1 MKEKLDSHAEDSLN
15 KAVQKT
21 VDYLYNIKGDVEPEL
36 YQAIATLRQLINEE
50 FKPKESISS
59 QFIYDILNPAIS
71 AYTTNKIIEEW
82 NIIHET
88 LHSATLVEQA
98 HIDKVM
104 NERIKALNHRKDKND

>member
-1 MKEKLDSHAEDSLN
+1 MSNPTDPMAEDDLN

-50 FKPKESISS
+50 FKPNKESISS

-71 AYTTNKIIEEW
+71 AYTTNKIIEARIDELLYLT
-82 NIIHET
+82 NH
-88 LHSATLVEQA
+88 ADPLVLDRVWIQ
-98 HIDKVM
+98 K
-104 NERIKALNHRKDKND
+104 RIKALNHRKKG

>member
-1 MKEKLDSHAEDSLN
+1 MSDRLEDNMADDELDKLVNNIDADWWNDGQTSYEDGEAEQERT
-15 KAVQKT
+15 KA
-21 VDYLYNIKGDVEPEL
+21 
-36 YQAIATLRQLINEE
+36 AIN
-50 FKPKESISS
+50 
-59 QFIYDILNPAIS
+59 

-104 NERIKALNHRKDKND
+104 NERIKALNHRKDEK

>member
-71 AYTTNKIIEEW
+71 AYTTNKIIEARIDELLYLT
-82 NIIHET
+82 NH
-88 LHSATLVEQA
+88 ADPLVLDRVWIQ
-98 HIDKVM
+98 K
-104 NERIKALNHRKDKND
+104 RIKALNHRKDKK